1 VAASR
6 AYVPSYSELYSIS
19 DLHLG
24 GARPGGQIFCQGA
37 RLKAFLEQLAKKP
50 GPFCL
55 VIAGDLFD
63 SLPYLTGS
71 GTYVAID
78 GAADVLQT
86 IMDTKAF
93 TPVFEGLKAFLAAD
107 GRDLVILIGNHD
119 VEIALPEAQE
129 ALLKKIAP
137 TPDARGRVRFSTSGV
152 GFRCQVGDQAV
163 YVTHG
168 NEADRWN
175 HIDHDALR
183 RAAHA
188 RALGQ
193 PWDARNWVPNA
204 GTKLV
209 IDAMNEVKA
218 KHPFI
223 DLLKPEKEGAL
234 KILRSIA
241 PKTFASVADALP
253 AFASWA
259 RARVTRS
266 AFVLG
271 VEGAE
276 MPRELEVVHLLGEAI
291 NRSGVRTDGGPPST
305 GLMDRV
311 GQHHRSGRS
320 PASLVSDDQ
329 ATLGYWTNRIFGDDP
344 VEALR
349 QALQDW
355 LLGDRSFALDDRDE
369 TYREVAA
376 QVGPDIDVVIT
387 GHTHLPRWIDGQERG
402 LTYLNAGA
410 WARTMGMRLEFL
422 DSKASFTPVYD
433 ALQSPDLSVLDKT
446 KVKVGA
452 ARWPLILDA
461 TAAAHVAATGRIARL
476 VRIKDGGKE
485 VAIDRRQSVLEW
497 Q

>member
-1 VAASR
+1 
-6 AYVPSYSELYSIS
+6 
-19 DLHLG
+19 
-24 GARPGGQIFCQGA
+24 
-37 RLKAFLEQLAKKP
+37 
-50 GPFCL
+50 
-55 VIAGDLFD
+55 
-63 SLPYLTGS
+63 
-71 GTYVAID
+71 
-78 GAADVLQT
+78 
-86 IMDTKAF
+86 M
-93 TPVFEGLKAFLAAD
+93 
-107 GRDLVILIGNHD
+107 
-119 VEIALPEAQE
+119 
-129 ALLKKIAP
+129 
-137 TPDARGRVRFSTSGV
+137 

-193 PWDARNWVPNA
+193 PWDARSWVPNA

-209 IDAMNEVKA
+209 IDAMNDVKA
-218 KHPFI
+218 KYPFI

-446 KVKVGA
+446 RVKVGP

-461 TAAAHVAATGRIARL
+461 TAAAHVAAKGRIARL

-485 VAIDRRQSVLEW
+485 VDIDRSQSVLEW

>member
-1 VAASR
+1 VAVRAS
-6 AYVPSYSELYSIS
+6 VPSYDELYSIS

-24 GARPGGQIFCQGA
+24 GASPGGQIFCQGP
-37 RLKAFLEQLAKKP
+37 RLKAFLEALSKKP
-50 GPFCL
+50 GSLCL

-78 GAADVLQT
+78 GAGDVLKRIIET
-86 IMDTKAF
+86 PEF
-93 TPVFEGLKAFLAAD
+93 RPVFEGLKRFLGASNH
-107 GRDLVILIGNHD
+107 DLVILIGNHD
-119 VEIALPEAQE
+119 LEIALPEAQE
-129 ALLKKIAP
+129 VLLRAIAA
-137 TPDARGRVRFSTSGV
+137 TPAERGQVRFSTSGV

-175 HIDHDALR
+175 HVDHDALR

-188 RALGQ
+188 RALGK

-209 IDAMNEVKA
+209 LDAMNEVKA

-223 DLLKPEKEGAL
+223 DLLKPEKEAAL

-241 PKTFASVADALP
+241 PKTFASVVDALP
-253 AFASWA
+253 AFTRWA
-259 RARVTRS
+259 RARVTKS

-276 MPRELEVVHLLGEAI
+276 MPPELEVVHLLGEAI
-291 NRSGVRTDGGPPST
+291 SRSGVRTDADPLSS

-311 GQHHRSGRS
+311 GQAHRAGRS
-320 PASLVSDDQ
+320 PSSLVSDDQ
-329 ATLGYWTNRIFGDDP
+329 ANLGYWTNRIFGDNP
-344 VEALR
+344 VESLR
-349 QALQDW
+349 QALQEW
-355 LLGDRSFALDDRDE
+355 LLADRSFVLDDRDE

-422 DSKASFTPVYD
+422 DSEATFSRVYD
-433 ALQSPDLSVLDKT
+433 ALLSPSLSVLDAT
-446 KVKVGA
+446 TITIGNA
-452 ARWPLILDA
+452 TLPLILDA
-461 TAAAHVAATGRIARL
+461 TAAAHVAAKGRIARL
-476 VRIKDGGKE
+476 VRITDGGTE
-485 VAIDRRQSVLEW
+485 VAVDRNESVLSW
-497 Q
+497 R